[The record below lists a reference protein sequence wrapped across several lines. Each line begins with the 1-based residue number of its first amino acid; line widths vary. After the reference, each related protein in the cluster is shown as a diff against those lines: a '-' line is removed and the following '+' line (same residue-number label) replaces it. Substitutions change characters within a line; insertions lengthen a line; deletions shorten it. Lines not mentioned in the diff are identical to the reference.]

1 MPIYQLPQFN
11 AQITDP
17 TITVNEDAIT
27 VHASTTEISL
37 EVTLETADAKLY
49 GVRLNKITASN
60 LNYEGSTN
68 LLNKAIEGLTQY
80 IVTP

>member
-1 MPIYQLPQFN
+1 MPIYQLPEFN
-11 AQITDP
+11 AQIKDP
-17 TITVNEDAIT
+17 TITVNEDAIII
-27 VHASTTEISL
+27 HASTTEISL

-49 GVRLNKITASN
+49 GVRLNNITASN